1 MMRVIDRPTM
11 LRIVGTLDSNSSAGY
26 DGISPALLK
35 AVLTSEW
42 TIQTPRTPE
51 DDLRERIDLK
61 FNASF
66 QKMRDD
72 LNYTEGTAQA
82 LRRVPDSKPQRDTI
96 KMPNLAQTVTLRI
109 LNLCSV
115 HGTSL
120 NLKNEGLLRGYPNP
134 RGS

>member
-1 MMRVIDRPTM
+1 MMRAIDRPTM

-42 TIQTPRTPE
+42 TVQTPRTSG

-66 QKMRDD
+66 QEMRDD
-72 LNYTEGTAQA
+72 LRYTEGTAQA
-82 LRRVPDSKPQRDTI
+82 LRRVPDSKP
-96 KMPNLAQTVTLRI
+96 L
-109 LNLCSV
+109 
-115 HGTSL
+115 
-120 NLKNEGLLRGYPNP
+120 
-134 RGS
+134 